1 MTMDQIIYFI
11 SICETKS
18 FTKTSKLFFVSQPA
32 ISTAIKKLEDE
43 LGTELFIRVN
53 NELSITDSGK
63 FFYESS
69 KPVVSLFN
77 NLEKQMNDYLFN
89 NTIIKVGI
97 PPMLGSFIFAPIF
110 SKFSH
115 KYPSL
120 NIKMTELGSK
130 ANQKAVIDDD
140 IDVALTVIYNK
151 EIDKDLEYRKISE
164 TELIFCV
171 RKGHPFAKEDT
182 ISIEEISKLPLILLK
197 EDSLQ
202 YKIVTSLF
210 KDKNITPDIRL
221 LTDQIATIKELLL
234 YSDIG
239 AFLFT
244 QTLKE
249 NDEIVGIK
257 LKDNIKFDVVV
268 AWKKNKTII
277 KPAKKFI
284 DFVINSFLEK

>member
-18 FTKTSKLFFVSQPA
+18 FTKTSKAFFVSQPA
-32 ISTAIKKLEDE
+32 ISTAIKKLEEE
-43 LGTELFIRVN
+43 LGTELFIRIN
-53 NELSITDSGK
+53 NELNVTDAGK
-63 FFYESS
+63 FFYEIS
-69 KPVVSLFN
+69 KPVASLFN

-89 NTIIKVGI
+89 NTVIKTGI

-110 SKFSH
+110 SKFAY

-130 ANQKAVIDDD
+130 ANQQAVIDDD

-151 EIDKDLEYRKISE
+151 EIDKDLEYKKIGE

-171 RKGHPFAKEDT
+171 RKGHPLAKEKY
-182 ISIEEISKLPLILLK
+182 ISTEKISKIPLILLK

-202 YKIVTSLF
+202 YKIVTDLF
-210 KDKNITPDIRL
+210 KSKGIVPDIRL
-221 LTDQIATIKELLL
+221 LTDQIATIKELLI
-234 YSDIG
+234 YSNIG

-257 LKDNIKFDVVV
+257 LEENIKFDVVI
-268 AWKKNKTII
+268 AWKKNKTIT
-277 KPAKKFI
+277 KPTKRFI